1 MSDWDIPDW
10 VGSRPKTRI
19 PEAWVGQQ
27 VVIHRASGKE
37 LSVVLRDV
45 REFGVVYTMVG
56 KPQPI
61 FSPWSSIVWIR
72 PLGED
77 TQALEM
83 PQERSPQ

>member
-1 MSDWDIPDW
+1 VADWDIPDW
-10 VGSRPKTRI
+10 VAARSRTRI

-27 VVIHRASGKE
+27 VVIHRVSGKE

-61 FSPWSSIVWIR
+61 FSPWNSIVWMR

-77 TQALEM
+77 TQAFEI
-83 PQERSPQ
+83 PEQRPPP